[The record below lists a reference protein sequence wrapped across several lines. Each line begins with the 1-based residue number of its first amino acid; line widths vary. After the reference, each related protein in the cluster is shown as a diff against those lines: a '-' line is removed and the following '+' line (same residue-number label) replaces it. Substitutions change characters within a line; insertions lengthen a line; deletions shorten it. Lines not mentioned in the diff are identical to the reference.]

1 MATIVP
7 LPVGDYASPCEE
19 VGDGN
24 VTSATH
30 LRCLVLRARRALLHQ
45 GKVRVRIVELVLRVV
60 LTYPPKLHSGDLAPS
75 SRGSTEVDDGAH
87 VRLEELPLVVEL
99 EQLERGPRAEAYEAV
114 DRALLDVGV
123 VRLPGEP

>member
-1 MATIVP
+1 MT
-7 LPVGDYASPCEE
+7 
-19 VGDGN
+19 N
-24 VTSATH
+24 ATH
-30 LRCLVLRARRALLHQ
+30 HRCLVLRVRRALLHE

-99 EQLERGPRAEAYEAV
+99 EQLERGPCAETEEAV
-114 DRALLDVGV
+114 DGALLDIGV
-123 VRLPGEP
+123 VRLPSEP